1 MKPRISAAFLVSV
14 CLLSSCFGEPNEVF
28 QQETIAGKE
37 LFSEVVA
44 KVDTSSKRVTV
55 SVGDFVSS
63 AAKLGEQST
72 YNDSRNVKDDL
83 GVTHTY
89 ENRYT
94 YLTVLLSE
102 SDGAA
107 IFDAMEPLMKKH
119 YPEHQITALS
129 VCQLFRYYDGKL
141 RSEATGKPKDFYLCA
156 FVEGEGLYNGNG
168 LGELEP
174 MNQRA

>member
-1 MKPRISAAFLVSV
+1 MKRRLCIALSASI
-14 CLLSSCFGEPNEVF
+14 CLLSSCFGEPSEVF
-28 QQETIAGKE
+28 QQETITGKE

-44 KVDTSSKRVTV
+44 KVDASSKLITVTI
-55 SVGDFVSS
+55 GDFASS
-63 AAKLGEQST
+63 AAKLGEGST
-72 YNDSRNVKDDL
+72 YTDSHNVKDDL

-94 YLTVLLSE
+94 YLAVLLSE

-107 IFDAMEPLMKKH
+107 IFDAMELLMEKH